1 MLIFVKLYVD
11 GSTMNRDF
19 RQLRLSQ
26 LDRNLNN
33 MRSLPPRPADGW
45 VASVRQALGL
55 TLGYIAQ
62 RLRVSRQAIQQLEK
76 AEANDR
82 ITLGALRRAAE
93 AMGCELV
100 YALVPK
106 AGSFSELAERPT
118 RDRATRDVKS
128 VMHTM
133 MLEDQKTENAN
144 QLIEDETQRR
154 IHRGKTR

>member
-1 MLIFVKLYVD
+1 
-11 GSTMNRDF
+11 
-19 RQLRLSQ
+19 
-26 LDRNLNN
+26 

-55 TLGYIAQ
+55 TLGSIGK
-62 RLRVSRQAIQQLEK
+62 RLRTSRQAIQQLQK

-82 ITLGALRRAAE
+82 ITLGTLRRAAE
-93 AMGCELV
+93 AMGCELI

-106 AGSFSELAERPT
+106 DGSFSGLAERST
-118 RDRATRDVKS
+118 RDRATRNVKS

-133 MLEDQKTENAN
+133 MREDQKTENAN

-154 IHRGKTR
+154 INCGKTR

>member
-1 MLIFVKLYVD
+1 MSLVTVNLWIDLVARTVKLYVD
-11 GSTMNRDF
+11 GSRMNRDF

-55 TLGYIAQ
+55 TLGSIGQ
-62 RLRVSRQAIQQLEK
+62 RLRASRQAIQQLEK

-82 ITLGALRRAAE
+82 ITLGTLRRAAE

-100 YALVPK
+100 YTLVPK
-106 AGSFSELAERPT
+106 NGSFSELAERST

-128 VMHTM
+128 AMQYDDAGRPKNRKREPT
-133 MLEDQKTENAN
+133 
-144 QLIEDETQRR
+144 
-154 IHRGKTR
+154 HRG